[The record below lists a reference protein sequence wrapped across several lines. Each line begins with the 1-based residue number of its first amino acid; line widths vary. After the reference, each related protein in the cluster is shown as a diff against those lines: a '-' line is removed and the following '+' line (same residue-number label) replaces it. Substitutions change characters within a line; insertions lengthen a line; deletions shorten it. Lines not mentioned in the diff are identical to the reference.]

1 MPDLELSVTICS
13 WNTREDL
20 RACLSSLE
28 AELNTPPLR
37 GGRGGE
43 LFREATAPTAGPPS
57 PNPTNTRQE
66 DTPPPPQGGGDGP
79 VWFEVLVVD
88 NHSHDGSADMVEQD
102 FPWVRLFR
110 MDQNLG
116 FTGGHNFALKQRRGR
131 HAFLLNSDTVV
142 HPGALKE
149 LLAFLKNNNEVGI
162 VGPKLLN
169 PDGSL
174 QYSAR
179 RFPNPVA
186 AMFRNT
192 FLGRLFPKNRYTRD
206 YLMQDWDHGTEREV
220 DWVSGAAF
228 LVRDEVME
236 KVGLFDT
243 DYFMYCEDVD
253 WCWRTWKAG
262 YKVLYDPAAIVTH
275 AIGRSTDQVANK
287 MILRFHVSM
296 LRFYRKNMLPEMT
309 PPLRPFAYVLAA
321 AALTARAMLFITKNG
336 LDAVRRKLR
345 RA

>member
-1 MPDLELSVTICS
+1 MPDFKLSVTICS
-13 WNTREDL
+13 WNTQADL
-20 RACLSSLE
+20 RACLQSLE
-28 AELNTPPLR
+28 AERSNPP
-37 GGRGGE
+37 
-43 LFREATAPTAGPPS
+43 
-57 PNPTNTRQE
+57 N
-66 DTPPPPQGGGDGP
+66 
-79 VWFEVLVVD
+79 FEVLVVD
-88 NHSHDGSADMVEQD
+88 NNSRDGSPDMVEKE

-110 MDQNLG
+110 MDRNLG
-116 FTGGHNFALKQRRGR
+116 FTGGHNYALAQKKGQ

-142 HPGALKE
+142 HPGALDE
-149 LLAFLKNNNEVGI
+149 VVRFLEARQEVGI

-179 RFPNPVA
+179 RFPNPLA

-206 YLMQDWDHGTEREV
+206 YLMQDWDHNSSREV

-236 KVGLFDT
+236 KIGLFDT

-262 YKVLYDPAAIVTH
+262 FKVVYDPAAVITH
-275 AIGRSTDQVANK
+275 AIGRSTDQAANK

-296 LRFYRKNMLPEMT
+296 LRFYRKNMLPEMN
-309 PPLRPFAYVLAA
+309 PLARPIAYTLAT

-336 LDAVRRKLR
+336 LDAVRRRLR
-345 RA
+345 RS